1 MVSLIINLYIF
12 FTVEEQW
19 KFWSEGLVEETSI
32 HMFIL
37 YAHSVTSLH
46 NVVFSGVNR

>member
-1 MVSLIINLYIF
+1 M
-12 FTVEEQW
+12 
-19 KFWSEGLVEETSI
+19 EETSM

-37 YAHSVTSLH
+37 YAHSVVSLH